1 MPKRIPQCIALEFIS
16 IFTAAKSLLTKYFW
30 EIKTKIGC
38 YIVTYPINNSKLVV
52 ETRARIFHDTGTNRS
67 LAPKKTSN
75 LNHIDST
82 PVRINLTYIIRIL
95 RGICSMFN

>member
-1 MPKRIPQCIALEFIS
+1 MPKRIPQCIVLKFTS

-52 ETRARIFHDTGTNRS
+52 ETRAWIFHDTGTNRS
-67 LAPKKTSN
+67 LAPKVQAISII
-75 LNHIDST
+75 LILHQF
-82 PVRINLTYIIRIL
+82 VLT
-95 RGICSMFN
+95 